1 MNNAFFEKTTENVR
15 KRRDIKLL
23 TTNRRRNYLVFFRKF
38 ICNRNEKNNKSNHE

>member
-38 ICNRNEKNNKSNHE
+38 ICNRNEKNNKSKHE